1 MNGSNNQALEE
12 RKRYVDAFNSTMV
25 KIWKEK
31 IALLG
36 AIDTGALL
44 RSVVSIGVNANGEY
58 TTVSLTQG
66 FNLYGLFVD
75 RGSRENGR
83 KAKRWFLPKHFS
95 SVRNLRDFFAE
106 NLGKESA
113 NVISN
118 ALTPSLMHKN

>member
-1 MNGSNNQALEE
+1 MNGSNNQSFEE

-58 TTVSLTQG
+58 TAVSLSQR

-75 RGSRENGR
+75 RGSKENGR
-83 KAKRWFLPKHFS
+83 KAKRWFSPKHFS
-95 SVRNLRDFFAE
+95 SVRNLRAFFAE
-106 NLGKESA
+106 NLGKESV

-118 ALTPSLMHKN
+118 ALTPSLMYKN